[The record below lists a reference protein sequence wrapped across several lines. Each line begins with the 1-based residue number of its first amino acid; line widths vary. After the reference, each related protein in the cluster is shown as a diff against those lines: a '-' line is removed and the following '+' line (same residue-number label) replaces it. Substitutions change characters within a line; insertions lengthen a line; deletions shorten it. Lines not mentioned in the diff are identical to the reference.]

1 MVTRFIGHYETG
13 VYDVRGG
20 TPRPTLMVP
29 VLQDLAAG
37 RKPDVPAIAG
47 PGWWRRPSRL
57 IRAVPGS
64 EPSYEVE
71 PRADG
76 PAPLLIV
83 GDADDLTRLAV
94 RACEARGLYY
104 ARAADDLDETLEL
117 AQPWAVFDA
126 RDHGGI
132 CGGAARSSRRE
143 SCCPVVARACAGRQ
157 VPSARITAAPSW
169 APLESLPGLLEIR
182 TGEVYVPWD
191 RSARP
196 VQMLDALEAGTRVR
210 ADAGKEWTHVY
221 GPEIVDL
228 VLDLLIDGMSGVVSV
243 IGERMSELTFARS
256 LAMVADCDSELV
268 VPVGS
273 PAPKPLFGWSNP
285 MSWLPPCESTLE
297 RFVREARAARKLGQ
311 LAVGDHADEP
321 HLGPVEEPESAQ
333 SDRDPGAFALQ
344 NAAE

>member
-1 MVTRFIGHYETG
+1 
-13 VYDVRGG
+13 
-20 TPRPTLMVP
+20 
-29 VLQDLAAG
+29 
-37 RKPDVPAIAG
+37 
-47 PGWWRRPSRL
+47 
-57 IRAVPGS
+57 
-64 EPSYEVE
+64 VE

-83 GDADDLTRLAV
+83 GDDDDLTRLAV

-132 CGGAARSSRRE
+132 CRGGAGASRRE
-143 SCCPVVARACAGRQ
+143 SCCPKVARACAGRQ

-169 APLESLPGLLEIR
+169 ASLDPLPGLLEIR
-182 TGEVYVPWD
+182 AGEVYVPWD
-191 RSARP
+191 REARP
-196 VQMLDALEAGTRVR
+196 VQMLEALERGSPVR
-210 ADAGKEWTHVY
+210 ADAAKEWTHVY

-228 VLDLLIDGMSGVVSV
+228 VLDLLIDGMTGVVAV
-243 IGERMSELTFARS
+243 TGERMSELTFARS
-256 LAMVADCDSELV
+256 LAMVADCDSDLV

-273 PAPKPLFGWSNP
+273 PAPKPLFGWGSGV
-285 MSWLPPCESTLE
+285 SWLPPCESTLE
-297 RFVREARAARKLGQ
+297 RFVREARAARKLGE

-321 HLGPVEEPESAQ
+321 HLGPVEGPESAR
-333 SDRDPGAFALQ
+333 DRGEPLPFALQ